1 MSDKTMI
8 SLKKDKSDD
17 ANFLSLLQKI
27 FLIKKDKN
35 GVVSPASLSK
45 EDQKKIINFNEN
57 IKIDYS
63 SVEKFCFAIE
73 ISDSNFNATTEIA
86 TLALDRSNK
95 MASKLRETILDFCVY
110 IVSTSFIFKIQNTN
124 NIFSDISNETGDYLS
139 KLNYFV
145 NEKYERRLIGLKK
158 INENKENNP
167 IQEKST
173 DSKYLNEKLLK
184 LQKKNIVIIG
194 VIYGLFK
201 EKVSYKEAIFF
212 MKNHYYNGSLIEEM
226 NVATYLI
233 KNRQKNEIKNLLQYF
248 DDILERKEIEQ
259 KTLKQQMD
267 LKNKEY
273 NDQKISFEEEKKLNI
288 ILSDKSTKLL
298 SEIEELKNQIDDLRQ
313 DEKAKRVH
321 LHDDSER
328 AKARAINLL
337 SEDVL
342 EPIKICLSV
351 LRRDNP
357 MVDVALDHIERI
369 EENVERGLQWF
380 KK

>member
-1 MSDKTMI
+1 MSDKTMT
-8 SLKKDKSDD
+8 SPKNDKPDD

-35 GVVSPASLSK
+35 GVVLPASLSK

-57 IKIDYS
+57 VKIDYS
-63 SVEKFCFAIE
+63 SVEQFYFAVE

-95 MASKLRETILDFCVY
+95 MASKLRKTILDFCVY
-110 IVSTSFIFKIQNTN
+110 IVSTSFIFKMQNTN

-139 KLNYFV
+139 KLNSFV

-158 INENKENNP
+158 INENNP
-167 IQEKST
+167 IQEKSI
-173 DSKYLNEKLLK
+173 DSKYPNEKLLK

-201 EKVSYKEAIFF
+201 EKVSYKEAIWF
-212 MKNHYYNGSLIEEM
+212 MKNNYYNGSLIEEM

-248 DDILERKEIEQ
+248 DDMLERKEIEQ
-259 KTLKQQMD
+259 KMLKQQMD

-273 NDQKISFEEEKKLNI
+273 NVQKISFEEEKKLNI

>member
-1 MSDKTMI
+1 MTSPKNDKP
-8 SLKKDKSDD
+8 DD

-35 GVVSPASLSK
+35 GVVLPASLSK
-45 EDQKKIINFNEN
+45 KDQKKIINFNEN
-57 IKIDYS
+57 VKIDYS
-63 SVEKFCFAIE
+63 SVEQFYSAIE

-95 MASKLRETILDFCVY
+95 MASKLQKTILDFCVY
-110 IVSTSFIFKIQNTN
+110 IVSTSFIFKTQNTN

-139 KLNYFV
+139 KLNSFV

-158 INENKENNP
+158 INENNP
-167 IQEKST
+167 IQEKSI
-173 DSKYLNEKLLK
+173 DSKYPNEKLLK

-201 EKVSYKEAIFF
+201 EKVSYKEAIWF
-212 MKNHYYNGSLIEEM
+212 MKNNYYNSSLIEEM

-248 DDILERKEIEQ
+248 DNMLEQKEIEQ
-259 KTLKQQMD
+259 KMLKQQID

-273 NDQKISFEEEKKLNI
+273 NVQKISFEEEKKLNI

>member
-1 MSDKTMI
+1 MI

-35 GVVSPASLSK
+35 GVASLSK
-45 EDQKKIINFNEN
+45 EDQKKIINFNGDV
-57 IKIDYS
+57 KIDYS
-63 SVEKFCFAIE
+63 SIEQLSFSVEV
-73 ISDSNFNATTEIA
+73 SDSNFNATTEIA

-95 MASKLRETILDFCVY
+95 MTSKLRETILDFCVY
-110 IVSTSFIFKIQNTN
+110 IVSTSFIFKTQNTN
-124 NIFSDISNETGDYLS
+124 NIFSDISNETGDYL
-139 KLNYFV
+139 LNLNSFV

-158 INENKENNP
+158 INENKENNF
-167 IQEKST
+167 IQEKSI
-173 DSKYLNEKLLK
+173 DSKYPNEKALK
-184 LQKKNIVIIG
+184 LQKKNVVIIG

-201 EKVSYKEAIFF
+201 EKISYKDAIWFV
-212 MKNHYYNGSLIEEM
+212 KNNYYSGNLIEEM
-226 NVATYLI
+226 NIATYLI
-233 KNRQKNEIKNLLQYF
+233 KNRQKNEIKNVLLYF
-248 DDILERKEIEQ
+248 DDMLERKEVEQ
-259 KTLKQQMD
+259 KMLKQQID

-273 NDQKISFEEEKKLNI
+273 NVQKISFEEEKKLTI
-288 ILSDKSTKLL
+288 SLLDKNTKLL
-298 SEIEELKNQIDDLRQ
+298 SEIEYLKKQIDDLRQ

-342 EPIKICLSV
+342 EPIKVCLSV

>member
-1 MSDKTMI
+1 MSKKPMTSPKNDKP
-8 SLKKDKSDD
+8 DD
-17 ANFLSLLQKI
+17 SNFFSLLQNI

-35 GVVSPASLSK
+35 DVVLPVSLSK

-57 IKIDYS
+57 VEIDYS
-63 SVEKFCFAIE
+63 SVEQFSFAVE
-73 ISDSNFNATTEIA
+73 VSDSNFNVTTEIA

-110 IVSTSFIFKIQNTN
+110 IVSTSSIFKIQNTN
-124 NIFSDISNETGDYLS
+124 NIFSDISSETGDYLS
-139 KLNYFV
+139 NLNSFV

-167 IQEKST
+167 IQEKSI
-173 DSKYLNEKLLK
+173 DSKYPNEKLLK
-184 LQKKNIVIIG
+184 SQKKNVVIIG

-201 EKVSYKEAIFF
+201 EKVSYKEAIWFI
-212 MKNHYYNGSLIEEM
+212 KNNYYNGSLIEEM

-248 DDILERKEIEQ
+248 DDMLERKEIEQ
-259 KTLKQQMD
+259 KMLKQQMD

-273 NDQKISFEEEKKLNI
+273 NVQKISFEEERKLNI
-288 ILSDKSTKLL
+288 ILSDKITKLL